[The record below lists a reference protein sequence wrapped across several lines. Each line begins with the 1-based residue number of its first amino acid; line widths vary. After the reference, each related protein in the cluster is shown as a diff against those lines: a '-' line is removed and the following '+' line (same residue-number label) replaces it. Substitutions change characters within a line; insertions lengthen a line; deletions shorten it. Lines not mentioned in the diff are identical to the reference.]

1 MDSIGY
7 VFLGVIAAA
16 SLVQAAV
23 LIAALLAGYRLAGS
37 VTHRLDALEQ
47 EARPQL
53 ARLGQIAD
61 GLADVSGRAR
71 RQFADVESA
80 IGDATDRVRR
90 TGEAVERLVSRP
102 AGLVAA
108 AVVFTVARR
117 WLQRR
122 HGAPA

>member
-7 VFLGVIAAA
+7 VFLGVIATA

-23 LIAALLAGYRLAGS
+23 LIGVLVGGYRLSRTLA
-37 VTHRLDALEQ
+37 RRIDALEQ

-61 GLADVSGRAR
+61 GLAEVSGRAKQ
-71 RQFADVESA
+71 QFADVESA
-80 IGDATDRVRR
+80 IGDATNRVRR
-90 TGEAVERLVSRP
+90 TGEAVERVVNRP

-117 WLQRR
+117 WLERR
-122 HGAPA
+122 RGARA

>member
-7 VFLGVIAAA
+7 VFLGVIAVA

-23 LIAALLAGYRLAGS
+23 VVGLLLGGHRLADS
-37 VTHRLDALEQ
+37 VARRLDALER

-53 ARLGQIAD
+53 AHLGQIAD
-61 GLADVSGRAR
+61 GLAEVSGRAK

-90 TGEAVERLVSRP
+90 TGEAVERVVSRP

-117 WLQRR
+117 WLERR
-122 HGAPA
+122 RGAPA